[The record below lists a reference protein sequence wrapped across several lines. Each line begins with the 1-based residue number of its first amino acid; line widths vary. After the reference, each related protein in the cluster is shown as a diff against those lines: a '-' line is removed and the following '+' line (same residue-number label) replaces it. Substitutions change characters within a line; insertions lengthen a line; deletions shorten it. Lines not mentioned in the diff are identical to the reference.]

1 MRDYMGLLRVIEEE
15 KSAMYAVRLN
25 PVADSALLC
34 QYRARYRALR
44 VSFCFLRFVVD
55 FASTTGLPWPICQ
68 IPTARSE
75 ENRPSA
81 GYWRTTM

>member
-34 QYRARYRALR
+34 QYRARYRACACR
-44 VSFCFLRFVVD
+44 SAVS
-55 FASTTGLPWPICQ
+55 GLW
-68 IPTARSE
+68 
-75 ENRPSA
+75 
-81 GYWRTTM
+81 